1 MIKLYYK
8 CFMNENDNVEQDLT
22 QEFLNEIQ
30 AREFIEWRSQLTD
43 EKTISWINLLMEE
56 CDNLDAQLE
65 EAEKELESKEFL
77 ANYFTFS
84 VLFLFVYFAISILKN
99 LILH

>member
-1 MIKLYYK
+1 
-8 CFMNENDNVEQDLT
+8 MNENENIEQDLT
-22 QEFLNEIQ
+22 QEFLSEVQ

-43 EKTISWINLLMEE
+43 EATIGWIDLLMEE
-56 CDNLDAQLE
+56 CANLDAELE

-84 VLFLFVYFAISILKN
+84 VLFLFVYFAVSILKN
-99 LILH
+99 LIFN